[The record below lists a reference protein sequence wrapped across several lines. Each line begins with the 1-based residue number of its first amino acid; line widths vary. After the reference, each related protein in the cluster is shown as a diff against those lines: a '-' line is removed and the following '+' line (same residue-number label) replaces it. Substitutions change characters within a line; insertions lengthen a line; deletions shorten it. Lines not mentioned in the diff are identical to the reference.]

1 MIRLI
6 LRWLFLLLGTI
17 GFVVPTYFYITYDS
31 NNPSTFVL
39 ETCRGAVATAPKIPP
54 SEMFPEFSENAVFKY
69 LFPDNEA
76 FSIEICIEEATPDI
90 LFDAFT
96 AGTFFF
102 ICILFF
108 FITLKKPG
116 TF

>member
-1 MIRLI
+1 MIRLTI
-6 LRWLFLLLGTI
+6 RWLFLLLGTI

-31 NNPSTFVL
+31 NNPSTFVF
-39 ETCRGAVATAPKIPP
+39 ESCRGAVATAPKIPP

-69 LFPDNEA
+69 LFPDNGA
-76 FSIEICIEEATPDI
+76 PSIERCIEEIIPDG
-90 LFDAFT
+90 LFDGFI

-108 FITLKKPG
+108 FIALKKPG

>member
-1 MIRLI
+1 MTLTI
-6 LRWLFLLLGTI
+6 LVLLYLK
-17 GFVVPTYFYITYDS
+17 VVEEQLLQHQKFH
-31 NNPSTFVL
+31 
-39 ETCRGAVATAPKIPP
+39 P

-69 LFPDNEA
+69 LFPDNGA
-76 FSIEICIEEATPDI
+76 PSIERCIEENIPDI
-90 LFDAFT
+90 LFDGFI

-108 FITLKKPG
+108 FIALKKPG

>member
-1 MIRLI
+1 MMRFTIR
-6 LRWLFLLLGTI
+6 WFFLLLGTI

-39 ETCRGAVATAPKIPP
+39 EICRGAVATAPKIPP

-69 LFPDNEA
+69 LFPNNGA
-76 FSIEICIEEATPDI
+76 PSIERCIESIPDT
-90 LFDAFT
+90 LFDGFI

-108 FITLKKPG
+108 FIALKKPS